1 MITETKIKEL
11 INISNDLRLDLLRM
25 FSYGKAHHFGGSLS
39 CVEMV
44 AALYF
49 YKMNYSKDIADDPSR
64 DRFIMSKGHTVPVQ
78 YAALARMGVLPKDEL
93 KTIKQLGTRLQGH
106 PDMRKTPG
114 IEAPTG
120 SLGMGLS
127 FTNGIALAARAD
139 GLEFNLYTIMGDG
152 EIQEGQVWEAAMSTS
167 HYKLG
172 NVCALIDRNQY
183 QSQGSIDDIMS
194 VEPLE
199 DRFKSFGWDVARC
212 NGHDMKDLCSIL
224 DSFSGNSGKPLAIIC
239 DTVKGKGVTFMEGTH
254 KYHNFKLSEEEF
266 KVAETE
272 ILNSIEQGR

>member
-1 MITETKIKEL
+1 METERKMAEL
-11 INISNDLRLDLLRM
+11 INTSNELRLDLLRM

-44 AALYF
+44 TALYF
-49 YKMNYSKDIADDPSR
+49 YKMNYSKDIADSPSR

-78 YAALARMGVLPKDEL
+78 YAALARLGVLPEEEL

-139 GLEFNLYTIMGDG
+139 GIKFNLYTIVGDG
-152 EIQEGQVWEAAMSTS
+152 EIQEGQVWEAAMTTS
-167 HYKLG
+167 QYKLG
-172 NVCALIDRNQY
+172 NVCLLVDRNHY
-183 QSQGSIDDIMS
+183 QSQGSIDDIMG

-212 NGHDMKDLCSIL
+212 DGHNMKELCTIL
-224 DSFSGNSGKPLAIIC
+224 DGFSGRTDTPMAIIC
-239 DTVKGKGVTFMEGTH
+239 DTVKGKGIKFMEGTH
-254 KYHNFKLSEEEF
+254 KYHNYKLSEEEF
-266 KVAETE
+266 LNAEKE
-272 ILNSIEQGR
+272 LLSVKQ

>member
-1 MITETKIKEL
+1 MATESKIAEL
-11 INISNDLRLDLLRM
+11 IKTSNELRLDLLHM

-49 YKMNYSKDIADDPSR
+49 YKMNYSKNNMDNPSR
-64 DRFIMSKGHTVPVQ
+64 DRLIMSKGHTVPVQ
-78 YAALARMGVLPKDEL
+78 YASLARLGVIPREEL
-93 KTIKQLGTRLQGH
+93 KTIKRLGTRLQGH

-127 FTNGIALAARAD
+127 FANGIALAGRAD
-139 GLEFNLYTIMGDG
+139 GLEFNLYVIMGDG

-172 NVCALIDRNQY
+172 NVCALIDRNCY
-183 QSQGSIDDIMS
+183 QSQGSIDEIMG

-199 DRFKSFGWDVARC
+199 ERFKSFGWNTARC
-212 NGHDMKDLCSIL
+212 NGHDIRDLCSVL
-224 DSFSGNSGKPLAIIC
+224 DSFYRRHGKTFGCYLRHSE
-239 DTVKGKGVTFMEGTH
+239 GKR
-254 KYHNFKLSEEEF
+254 N
-266 KVAETE
+266 
-272 ILNSIEQGR
+272 